1 MRDPFT
7 VLGVDEAADDAEIR
21 RRYLALVRDFPPDR
35 APERFREYRAA
46 YEALSDERKRLE
58 MKLLGTNTIAL
69 SRLSMAALLA
79 ASPGSS
85 RASKQAV
92 AALLAEGIT
101 RTVTD
106 KRPPDRTQGRH
117 GGRQHQAGADRPVP
131 WLSGHGGRRRGAAG

>member
-58 MKLLGTNTIAL
+58 MTLLGTNTIAL
-69 SRLSMAALLA
+69 SRLCTAALLA

-92 AALLAEGIT
+92 AALLAEGVI
-101 RTVTD
+101 RTVID
-106 KRPPDRTQGRH
+106 KRPPG
-117 GGRQHQAGADRPVP
+117 
-131 WLSGHGGRRRGAAG
+131 

>member
-58 MKLLGTNTIAL
+58 MTLLGTNTIAF
-69 SRLSMAALLA
+69 SRLCTAALLA

-85 RASKQAV
+85 RATWA
-92 AALLAEGIT
+92 T
-101 RTVTD
+101 TP
-106 KRPPDRTQGRH
+106 RPIPGSATC
-117 GGRQHQAGADRPVP
+117 ARPSP
-131 WLSGHGGRRRGAAG
+131 TNPPPMPAWSTCYST